1 MPQNAA
7 QTPLL
12 RGSAATLSLIVV
24 IYVCT
29 VQRVASIKYVYNIR
43 ADRAEHHEAACVVA
57 TARKGTLSP
66 NGYGGQC
73 AARTIY
79 PAVQPRPGRQFCDS
93 MQT

>member
-7 QTPLL
+7 QMPLL
-12 RGSAATLSLIVV
+12 RGSAATLRLIVM

-73 AARTIY
+73 AARTI
-79 PAVQPRPGRQFCDS
+79 
-93 MQT
+93 